1 MKVYIE
7 VISKEII
14 KPSSPTPD
22 HLRHYQFSF
31 LDQLSPP
38 VYNSLVLFYEFNG
51 ETQPRIPEISSHL
64 KTSLS
69 EVITLFYPLAGRVKE
84 NKFIDCNDD
93 GIPYLEAQVKNC
105 KLADVLKNPIPEEL
119 NKFVPFELDD
129 TANEYAL
136 GIQLNIFECGGF
148 AIGQCVSHKLA
159 DGSSYFMFSKT
170 WAAIARGVSG
180 DHSHAEINRP
190 EFISA
195 NLFPPKDLNGYID
208 PSVASIT
215 KNKVTKRFVFDASNI
230 EVLRLKY
237 GGNAGLETDEKCPSR
252 VEALSAFI
260 WSRFVA
266 VTKDT
271 REAEKLYMVIHA
283 VNLRPRFDPPLPEH
297 SFGNLY
303 RVARTISTN
312 PSFLIDSTTSGEEYC
327 NGLTR
332 QVREE
337 ISKIDKDYL
346 KRLQQGDEH
355 LSFIRRNTDRFMKGE
370 IVTFSF
376 SSLCRLPIY
385 DSDFGWGR
393 PTWVGSPA
401 RTFKNLVHFLDTKEG
416 DGIEAYICLEK
427 EVMAKFETDS
437 EFLAYVKPNDV
448 C

>member
-1 MKVYIE
+1 MK
-7 VISKEII
+7 
-14 KPSSPTPD
+14 
-22 HLRHYQFSF
+22 
-31 LDQLSPP
+31 LSPP

-51 ETQPRIPEISSHL
+51 ETQPRIPEISNHL

-69 EVITLFYPLAGRVKE
+69 EVLTLFYLYPLAGRVKD
-84 NKFIDCNDD
+84 NKFIDCNDE
-93 GIPYLEAQVKNC
+93 GKPYLEAQVKNC
-105 KLADVLKNPIPEEL
+105 KLADILKNPIPEEL

-170 WAAIARGVSG
+170 WDAIALGVSG

-195 NLFPPKDLNGYID
+195 NLFPPKDLTGYIN
-208 PSVASIT
+208 PSIASIT

-230 EVLRLKY
+230 EVLRVKY
-237 GGNAGLETDEKCPSR
+237 GGNAGLEKDEKRPSR
-252 VEALSAFI
+252 VEVLSAFI

-271 REAEKLYMVIHA
+271 GAAEKLYMVIHA
-283 VNLRPRFDPPLPEH
+283 VNLRSRIDPPLPEH
-297 SFGNLY
+297 SFGILY
-303 RVARTISTN
+303 RVARTISIN
-312 PSFLIDSTTSGEEYC
+312 PSFLINSTY
-327 NGLTR
+327 
-332 QVREE
+332 
-337 ISKIDKDYL
+337 YY
-346 KRLQQGDEH
+346 
-355 LSFIRRNTDRFMKGE
+355 IRRR
-370 IVTFSF
+370 I
-376 SSLCRLPIY
+376 LLW
-385 DSDFGWGR
+385 SDKA
-393 PTWVGSPA
+393 GSPA

-437 EFLAYVKPNDV
+437 EFLAYVNPNDV